1 MGMQNIEQE
10 RYSWIK
16 LLAVF
21 IFIFI
26 YGLLNVMGN
35 SNDIALNMDD
45 QNTITLLKILQVV
58 SVVFI
63 FIVPAILFA
72 IYCTKQRIH
81 YLGLTTKPLLKTV
94 LIGGIGMLLAMP
106 LINWLAEINQQM
118 HLPAAFS
125 EIEMW
130 MRNSEDKATEFT
142 QAFTKGTS
150 ISTLILN
157 LFVMA
162 FMAALS
168 EELFFRGILQKLLI
182 ECFKNKHVGV
192 WIGAI
197 LFSAFHMQFYGFL
210 PRMLMGAYLG
220 YLFVWSGSIWPS
232 IVAHFL
238 NNAIAVYVV
247 WLVNRGVVS
256 MDVDK
261 MGADQQQWLLV
272 LISAIIVISSLILVY
287 RTEKKNKA
295 QHIGELN

>member
-1 MGMQNIEQE
+1 MQNIEQE
-10 RYSWIK
+10 RYSWTK
-16 LLAVF
+16 LLAVL

-26 YGLLNVMGN
+26 YGLLNVVGG
-35 SNDIALNMDD
+35 SKDIALNMDD
-45 QNTITLLKILQVV
+45 QNTINLLKILQVA
-58 SVVFI
+58 SVVLI
-63 FIVPAILFA
+63 FIVPAVLFA
-72 IYCTKQRIH
+72 IYSTKQGIS
-81 YLGLTTKPLLKTV
+81 YLGVSTRPLLKTL

-106 LINWLAEINQQM
+106 LINWLAEINQHM
-118 HLPAAFS
+118 HLPASFS
-125 EIEMW
+125 AIETW

-232 IVAHFL
+232 IFAHFL

-261 MGADQQQWLLV
+261 VGADQQQWLLV
-272 LISAIIVISSLILVY
+272 LISAIIVIFSLVLIY
-287 RTEKKNKA
+287 RTEKKNNV
-295 QHIGELN
+295 QPLDELN

>member
-1 MGMQNIEQE
+1 MQNIEQE

-16 LLAVF
+16 LLAVL
-21 IFIFI
+21 IFIVI
-26 YGLLNVMGN
+26 YGLLNVMGS

-45 QNTITLLKILQVV
+45 QNTINLLKILQVV
-58 SVVFI
+58 SVFFI
-63 FIVPAILFA
+63 FIVPAVLFA
-72 IYCTKQRIH
+72 IYCTKQRIR
-81 YLGLTTKPLLKTV
+81 YLGVSTKPLLKTL
-94 LIGGIGMLLAMP
+94 LIGGMGMLLAMP

-125 EIEMW
+125 SIETW

-150 ISTLILN
+150 ITTLILN

-162 FMAALS
+162 FMAAVS
-168 EELFFRGILQKLLI
+168 EEFFFRGILQKLLI

-192 WIGAI
+192 WLAAI

-220 YLFVWSGSIWPS
+220 YIFVWSGSIWPS
-232 IVAHFL
+232 IFAHFL

-247 WLVNRGVVS
+247 WLVNNGVIS

-261 MGADQQQWLLV
+261 LGADQQHWLLV
-272 LISAIIVISSLILVY
+272 LVSAIIVIFSLILIY
-287 RTEKKNKA
+287 GFEKKNKP
-295 QHIGELN
+295 QSEFN